1 MISRLK
7 YEHKSVKVLRGTDG
21 ASKWA
26 ADGWEVVGEE
36 KGKLRTTL
44 QLRRARTRTGWLTIV
59 GPVAAAVVLAAVI
72 GVGAALEDDEPAPD
86 DSAQSS
92 RESSNEPEVAESEVP
107 DEEPAPLSEKEM
119 WAVNY
124 QESQEAYADEV
135 AAALGVGK
143 VRKLTSEV
151 PLGSCELLKK
161 DLPIG
166 ARTSAT
172 AQALTVRRPPT
183 AAQVFGVIAAAT
195 TYVCPDLAKRHATQV
210 SAYTRAA
217 RQAELR
223 EQRKAEARDRRKA
236 RRQAAANQPPPPV
249 DVSYAN
255 CTEVRNAGAAPISIG
270 QPGYSRDLDGDG
282 DGVACE

>member
-21 ASKWA
+21 ASKWV

-44 QLRRARTRTGWLTIV
+44 QLRRARTRAGWLTIV
-59 GPVAAAVVLAAVI
+59 GPVAALVALAAVV
-72 GVGAALEDDEPAPD
+72 GVGAVLEDDEPASD

-92 RESSNEPEVAESEVP
+92 RESSNESEVP
-107 DEEPAPLSEKEM
+107 AAESGPLSDEEK

-151 PLGSCELLKK
+151 PLGSCDLLKK
-161 DLPIG
+161 NVPIG
-166 ARTSAT
+166 ARTSKT
-172 AQALTVRRPPT
+172 ARAITVRRPPT
-183 AAQVFGVIAAAT
+183 AAQVYGVISAAT
-195 TYVCPDLAKRHATQV
+195 TYVCPELAKRHATQV

-223 EQRKAEARDRRKA
+223 EQR
-236 RRQAAANQPPPPV
+236 QAAARERREARRRAAANPPAPPV
-249 DVSYAN
+249 EVYYAN
-255 CTEVRNAGAAPISIG
+255 CTEVRNAGAAPISTG
-270 QPGYSRDLDGDG
+270 QPGYSTNLDRDGDG
-282 DGVACE
+282 IACE